1 MDEQTQKLRVG
12 IYTVIV
18 LLILAI
24 IIFLFSDGWG
34 RKYDVFVH
42 PQKAPGVRVGT
53 PVRKNG
59 ILIGRV
65 NAVQTQDDHVILR
78 MSIDEHEKIYANETA
93 SIGAESILGDAGI
106 EIIPLPG
113 AERGALIRD
122 SERLLTVSLKPNPM
136 EMVDVVLDLGDDIEQ
151 TLASVRE
158 AGAAVGVAGQGVDK
172 LTKNINLAFADEDS
186 DLKQLVQDIRQL
198 SNKAEAAVDNVDR
211 IFDRVANF
219 LEDPKVQE
227 DFTEFVESLPPIF
240 KELRVAITDAGKI
253 INSFGDV
260 SVKASENLDNL
271 IPLTKSI
278 GETGPEIVEQVNE
291 GLGDV
296 RGLIKKAEGFGDTL
310 KGLEEVFG
318 NKDGTV
324 GKLFSSTEL
333 YDEVLV
339 SVRNVREFS
348 ETIKELDYKLKPII
362 NDVRHFTDAIARDPG
377 VLGVRGALDRR
388 PSKTGYKGTPGG
400 NRGLFRR

>member
-78 MSIDEHEKIYANETA
+78 LSIDENEKVYANETA

-106 EIIPLPG
+106 EIVPLPG
-113 AERGALIRD
+113 AQRGALIRD
-122 SERLLTVSLKPNPM
+122 NERLLTVALKPNPM
-136 EMVDVVLDLGDDIEQ
+136 ELVDRVLNLGDTVEE
-151 TLASVRE
+151 TLVTVQEASRSVGE
-158 AGAAVGVAGQGVDK
+158 AGLGVDK
-172 LTKNINLAFADEDS
+172 LTENINLAFADENS
-186 DLKQLVQDIRQL
+186 DLKQLVKDIRTL

-211 IFDRVANF
+211 IFTRVANF
-219 LEDPKVQE
+219 LEDPKVQD
-227 DFTEFVESLPPIF
+227 DFNDFVESLPPIF

-260 SVKASENLDNL
+260 SAKATENLDNL

-278 GETGPEIVEQVNE
+278 GETGPEIVNNVNE
-291 GLGDV
+291 GVSDI

-310 KGLEEVFG
+310 KGLEDVFA
-318 NKDGTV
+318 NKEGTV
-324 GKLFSSTEL
+324 GKLFSSSEL
-333 YDEVLV
+333 YDEVLG
-339 SVRNVREFS
+339 SVKNVREFS

-388 PSKTGYKGTPGG
+388 PGKTGYKGTPGG
-400 NRGLFRR
+400 NRGLFR